1 MYNKILSTLF
11 NWIVV
16 FGRQWMLH
24 SDTLTLPAQ
33 PKPQFINKAMGG
45 RLGSVQG
52 RLVLLL
58 WSCSKWKARV
68 QTQTVTCYRAW
79 GQSPALPMHPC
90 TSKPYFHFHWTV
102 PTLFQWHCIPKGPTA
117 FCAQGPKPEPRAV
130 GSCSH
135 METNGH
141 CKPVCLESHL
151 ILLQQYHEKAL
162 SSNPDTFLNKPS
174 GQAEQYPP

>member
-68 QTQTVTCYRAW
+68 QTQTVTGYRAP
-79 GQSPALPMHPC
+79 GQSPALPMHPH

-102 PTLFQWHCIPKGPTA
+102 PTLFQWHRVPSTA
-117 FCAQGPKPEPRAV
+117 IVFCAQGPTAWAVWVLFTHGDQWALPASLSGTTLNFTTTVAWKGPGIKPRHLPEQTLWSSRAI
-130 GSCSH
+130 S
-135 METNGH
+135 T
-141 CKPVCLESHL
+141 
-151 ILLQQYHEKAL
+151 
-162 SSNPDTFLNKPS
+162 
-174 GQAEQYPP
+174 